1 MNKTELVAAIATDA
15 QLTKADAGRALDA
28 LIAVIETTLKQGDSV
43 NLVGFGSF
51 QVKHRAARSGR
62 NPQTGQSIQIEA
74 ANVPGF
80 KAGKGLKDALN

>member
-1 MNKTELVAAIATDA
+1 MNKAELVAAIATEA

-28 LIAVIETTLKQGDSV
+28 LIVVVETTLKQGDSV

-51 QVKHRAARSGR
+51 QVKHRAGRTGR
-62 NPQTGQSIQIEA
+62 NPQTGQSIQIAA

-80 KAGKGLKDALN
+80 KAGKALKDALN